1 MKERGLGKV
10 GYYPAFIAGKA
21 IFLIGPACV
30 DGSGKANN
38 CVTATTSVRAFDGAA
53 AQKISKLVD
62 RDLRGVY
69 TREFSIYS
77 AHRLRIRSRSF
88 GEWLSSPLPSDRRD

>member
-1 MKERGLGKV
+1 MAGAKSAIIRLLSPGKLFLSRKD
-10 GYYPAFIAGKA
+10 ASAKA
-21 IFLIGPACV
+21 ALCV
-30 DGSGKANN
+30 A
-38 CVTATTSVRAFDGAA
+38 ATTTVRPFDGAA

-62 RDLRGVY
+62 RILRGVY

-88 GEWLSSPLPSDRRD
+88 GEWLSSP

>member
-1 MKERGLGKV
+1 MQG
-10 GYYPAFIAGKA
+10 
-21 IFLIGPACV
+21 
-30 DGSGKANN
+30 N
-38 CVTATTSVRAFDGAA
+38 CVTATTTVDLFDGVA

-88 GEWLSSPLPSDRRD
+88 GEWLSSPPLSDIRD